1 MLQYPRCEAVMA
13 AYKYRVALTDEERD
27 ALRALLRGGK
37 TNARKLARAHILLL
51 ADEGKTDEEI
61 AAALHVGDATALRVR
76 QRFVEESLES
86 ALSERPRPG
95 AARKLDGEG
104 ERTLL
109 ALACSDPPEGRAFW
123 SLQLLADRLVELEVV
138 EAISDETVRRVL
150 KRGRSSPG

>member
-1 MLQYPRCEAVMA
+1 MA

-37 TNARKLARAHILLL
+37 TNARKLARAHVLLL

-61 AAALHVGDATALRVR
+61 AAALHVGDATAWRVR

-95 AARKLDGEG
+95 AARKLDAEG

-138 EAISDETVRRVL
+138 AAISDETVRRVL